1 MKRWLLTAILG
12 CLPALTAAHVGA
24 ASTSNWPALDA
35 DAAHTNSN
43 PDEKTLTAKNVLKL
57 QVKWAAPVPT
67 LSYPVVMDGRV
78 YVPAAAGKT
87 THVHVVDVAT
97 GKTLATFTKDAS
109 GGILAT
115 DTGIVL
121 AGHVLQSLDAATG
134 KQQAQID
141 APVGL
146 HGGIYLDPV
155 ADSTVVVAG
164 YATSSR
170 ASTANLYS
178 VDLSSSSIVHTM
190 TSSTALGIVAN
201 GRILTDTPTG
211 GAFYDEKS
219 GKSVAK
225 QPAVFGPWFAGTTL
239 SYTVA
244 PVQGKNVSI
253 MAYDGIGRRVWKR
266 VIGPAYS
273 VLDWPHA
280 VTPAAVYVERAKPTI
295 GVEALDPIT
304 GAVLWQRT
312 VANVQRLAE
321 ANGVLYVL
329 SYNLGVPVRL
339 VMFKAATGAA
349 IGAVTL
355 STQYYAYPEQND
367 LMIADGTVFLRVVG
381 PGNVQQLLALRPGT
395 TTAHAVGK
403 HSH

>member
-24 ASTSNWPALDA
+24 TSTSNWQALDA

-43 PDEKTLTAKNVLKL
+43 PDEKTLTAKNVLKRP
-57 QVKWAAPVPT
+57 VKWARPVPT
-67 LSYPVVMDGRV
+67 LSYPVVMDGRWTSRRP
-78 YVPAAAGKT
+78 PARND
-87 THVHVVDVAT
+87 VHVVDVAT

-115 DTGIVL
+115 DTGIIL
-121 AGHVLQSLDAATG
+121 AGRVLQSLNAATG
-134 KQQAQID
+134 AQQAQID

-155 ADSTVVVAG
+155 ADSAVVVAG
-164 YATSSR
+164 YATSLR

-178 VDLSSSSIVHTM
+178 VDLSSNSIVHTM

-201 GRILTDTPTG
+201 GRILMDTQTG

-225 QPAVFGPWFAGTTL
+225 QPAIFGPWFAGTTL

-244 PVQGKNVSI
+244 PVKGKNVSI
-253 MAYDGIGRRVWKR
+253 MAYDGVGRRAWTR

-280 VTPAAVYVERAKPTI
+280 VTPTAVYVERAGPTI

-329 SYNLGVPVRL
+329 SYNLGEPVRL

-381 PGNVQQLLALRPGT
+381 PGNIQQLLALRPGST
-395 TTAHAVGK
+395 PAHSVGK